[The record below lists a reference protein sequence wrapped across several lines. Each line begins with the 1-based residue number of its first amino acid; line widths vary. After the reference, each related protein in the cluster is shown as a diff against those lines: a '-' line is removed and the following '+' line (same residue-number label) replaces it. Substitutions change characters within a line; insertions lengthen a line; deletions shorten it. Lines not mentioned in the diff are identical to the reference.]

1 MNGGLS
7 FCGEDANQS
16 LRTPGTVIGKREQ
29 YNYEFDET
37 IAYLQHYNLLGK
49 DVDFANWLELGKFLL
64 IQKKKFKAGWMLL
77 NEKQKVVLDQSLQ
90 TILGMGLY
98 S

>member
-1 MNGGLS
+1 MSDRLS
-7 FCGEDANQS
+7 FCQDANQS
-16 LRTPGTVIGKREQ
+16 LRTLGTVIGKREQ
-29 YNYEFDET
+29 YDYEFDET

-49 DVDFANWLELGKFLL
+49 DIDFTNWMELGKFLL
-64 IQKKKFKAGWMLL
+64 IQKEKFRVGFMLL

>member
-16 LRTPGTVIGKREQ
+16 LNISKTVIGKREQ
-29 YNYEFDET
+29 YDYEFDET
-37 IAYLQHYNLLGK
+37 IAYLQYYNLLGK

-64 IQKKKFKAGWMLL
+64 IQKEKFKAGWILL
-77 NEKQKVVLDQSLQ
+77 NEKQKVVIDQSLQ
-90 TILGMGLY
+90 TILGTGLY

>member
-1 MNGGLS
+1 MSGGLS
-7 FCGEDANQS
+7 FCQGANQS
-16 LRTPGTVIGKREQ
+16 LQVLGTVIGKRER
-29 YNYEFDET
+29 YDYEFDET

-49 DVDFANWLELGKFLL
+49 DVDFANWMELGEFLL
-64 IQKKKFKAGWMLL
+64 IQKKKFKTSSTLL